1 MGRLGRFGAVLGLVA
16 ASMLAV
22 GCGETVLDPS
32 KTEDALKASVGHSL
46 ETKVTSVDCPSGEKV
61 EAGNTFTCSVKL
73 SGGKEATATLE
84 IVNKDADVH
93 VIKLTEQAGGS
104 NE

>member
-1 MGRLGRFGAVLGLVA
+1 LVVA
-16 ASMLAV
+16 AALLV

-32 KTEDALKASVGHSL
+32 KTEDALKASVAHSL
-46 ETKVTSVDCPSGEKV
+46 ETKVMSVDCPSDEKV
-61 EAGNTFTCSVKL
+61 EAGNTFTCSVNL
-73 SGGKEATATLE
+73 TGGKEATATLE
-84 IVNKDADVH
+84 IVNEDADVH

>member
-1 MGRLGRFGAVLGLVA
+1 MRVLLALFGVL
-16 ASMLAV
+16 LAFAIA
-22 GCGETVLDPS
+22 GCGETVLDTS
-32 KTEDALKASVGHSL
+32 KTEEALKASIGHSL
-46 ETKVTSVDCPSGEKV
+46 ETRVTSVDCPSGEKV

-73 SGGKEATATLE
+73 AGGKEATATLE

-93 VIKLTEQAGGS
+93 VIKLSEQAGRA

>member
-1 MGRLGRFGAVLGLVA
+1 MGFLRRTGAILGLLA
-16 ASMLAV
+16 ALLLVV
-22 GCGETVLDPS
+22 GCNETVLDTS
-32 KTEDALKASVGHSL
+32 KTEEALKANLGNSL

-73 SGGKEATATLE
+73 AGGKAATATLE

-93 VIKLTEQAGGS
+93 VIKFSETSQQGQ
-104 NE
+104 

>member
-1 MGRLGRFGAVLGLVA
+1 MRVLLALFGVLMAFTIL
-16 ASMLAV
+16 
-22 GCGETVLDPS
+22 GCGETVLDTS

-61 EAGNTFTCSVKL
+61 EPGNTFTCSVKL
-73 SGGKEATATLE
+73 AGGKEETATLE

-93 VIKLTEQAGGS
+93 VIKLSETSQQGQ
-104 NE
+104 